1 MSNDNSITAITQQLL
16 NRLAA
21 GDNQAREVLIS
32 HSMERLRR
40 LARKMLRGRPA
51 VHRWDDTDD
60 VLQNSLLRLN
70 RALKTVS
77 PESPQRFIG
86 LAATQIRR
94 ELIDLHRH
102 HYGPLGNGAHHVSDP
117 GKIDSQGNVS
127 PIHEES
133 DSQMSPAEQAAF
145 HESIDSLPS
154 DLKDVFEMSFY
165 AGMTQEEIAETLG
178 LSSKTIKRR
187 WRDAR
192 LSLQKIVSQ
201 NDEE

>member
-1 MSNDNSITAITQQLL
+1 MSDDGSNNAITQQLL

-21 GDNQAREVLIS
+21 GDGQAREMLIS

-40 LARKMLRGRPA
+40 LARKMLRDRPA
-51 VHRWDDTDD
+51 VHRWDGTDD
-60 VLQNSLLRLN
+60 VLQNALLRLN
-70 RALKTVS
+70 RALQAVS

-102 HYGPLGNGAHHVSDP
+102 HYGPLGDGAHHVSDP
-117 GKIDSQGNVS
+117 GKIDSQGNIS
-127 PIHEES
+127 PMHEES
-133 DSQMSPAEQAAF
+133 DSQMSPAEQVAL

-154 DLKDVFEMSFY
+154 DLKDVFEMTFY

-178 LSSKTIKRR
+178 FSSKTIKRR

-192 LSLQKIVSQ
+192 LLLQKILSQ
-201 NDEE
+201 NAEK